1 VLGPAGRGGSGP
13 PALTAAVQVV
23 IVAWNSG
30 EHLQRAL
37 DSLERQTF
45 GDFEVTLW
53 DNASSD
59 GAVDRLRPASN
70 VRVERCAENLGFAA
84 GVNRAAALSDAPWIA
99 TLNPDAFPEPGWLQ
113 ALLDAAVA
121 TGADAVASLQL
132 DDADDQVLD
141 GAGDVFSVAG
151 FAWRGGYGRSRR
163 EAPRETVE
171 VFAPCAAAALYR
183 RSTFEALGGLDE
195 RYFCY
200 FEDVDLGA
208 RLRARGG
215 RTVLTPDAVVRHVGS
230 ASSRTLSGFAE
241 YHGTRNRL
249 WTFARIIPRWL
260 APIAVP
266 AHLAVTAYV
275 LARSPT
281 REMRQARM
289 RGLRDGWRGLKPFL
303 RERRRWRPVEPRE
316 FLRMLSWSPL
326 ALSGRRP
333 VYRRLSGSPPPP

>member
-215 RTVLTPDAVVRHVGS
+215 RTVLTPDAVVRHVGVRIQPH
-230 ASSRTLSGFAE
+230 ALGLRRVPRHAE
-241 YHGTRNRL
+241 
-249 WTFARIIPRWL
+249 P
-260 APIAVP
+260 AVDLRQDHP
-266 AHLAVTAYV
+266 A
-275 LARSPT
+275 LAR
-281 REMRQARM
+281 AH
-289 RGLRDGWRGLKPFL
+289 
-303 RERRRWRPVEPRE
+303 
-316 FLRMLSWSPL
+316 
-326 ALSGRRP
+326 RRP
-333 VYRRLSGSPPPP
+333 GAPGGHRLCAGAEPHAGDAAGADARG